1 MKQQLLRLLQLTV
14 SSVGFGGFREEQ
26 LLKPNVTK

>member
-1 MKQQLLRLLQLTV
+1 LQLTV